1 VSTDQV
7 ERSLILVIL
16 ILYNKIKTFT
26 KICLFVNQKIVEAN
40 GWIQII
46 PSIKLQ
52 HQLPDLENYQLW
64 KLRYRQL
71 LELHQACLS
80 KVELEQHKGTE
91 LQWHLG

>member
-40 GWIQII
+40 GWILII
-46 PSIKLQ
+46 LKEHGRDKAAEYKNFPS
-52 HQLPDLENYQLW
+52 Y
-64 KLRYRQL
+64 
-71 LELHQACLS
+71 
-80 KVELEQHKGTE
+80 
-91 LQWHLG
+91 